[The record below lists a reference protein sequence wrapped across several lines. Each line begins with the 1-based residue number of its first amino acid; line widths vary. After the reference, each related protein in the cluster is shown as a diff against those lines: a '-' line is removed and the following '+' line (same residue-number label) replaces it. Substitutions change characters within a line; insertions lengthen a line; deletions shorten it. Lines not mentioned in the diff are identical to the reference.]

1 MRKTKLTVLA
11 ALLLIALPFVPLS
24 SSLDIPLIVTTG
36 ADGIVSIA
44 GYSISIAP
52 KIIPE
57 ANTTFSDVI
66 HLSCP
71 VTYQDVIGIHNVSL
85 NANQIYDFTIFVN
98 YTQQKI
104 VLYQYHGGTILQNQ
118 TFTLNPGTSAIM
130 GLSIT
135 TTVTQAGPINS
146 ITFDIVTSATAF
158 GAHDVAVTNL
168 TNMMYQYPKT
178 AANLTVGQRANLT
191 ATAANHGTTPETF
204 NVSFY
209 YGTQFLGNITITN
222 LQPSTQ
228 VNVTYV
234 WDTVAVGV
242 AGDNMTVTAKANIVP
257 GETNTADNT
266 FTDGWIKLWLPGDGN
281 HDGRVNYKDLG
292 ALAIAYGSKLGDGS
306 GRYNPDYDFNSDG
319 RINYMDLG
327 KLAVNYGLKL

>member
-11 ALLLIALPFVPLS
+11 AMLLIALPFVPLS
-24 SSLDIPLIVTTG
+24 SSLDIPLIVSPG
-36 ADGIVSIA
+36 ADGIASIV

-52 KIIPE
+52 KVIPE

-71 VTYQDVIGIHNVSL
+71 VTYQDVIGIHNITL
-85 NANQIYDFTIFVN
+85 NASQIYGFTIFVN
-98 YTQQKI
+98 YIQQKI
-104 VLYQYHGGTILQNQ
+104 VLYQYQGGTILENQ

-135 TTVTQAGPINS
+135 TTVTQAGPIDS
-146 ITFDIVTSATAF
+146 ITYDIVTSATQY

-191 ATAANHGTTPETF
+191 ATVANHGTAAESF

-209 YGTQFLGNITITN
+209 YGTQFLNNITINN
-222 LQPSTQ
+222 LQPATEI
-228 VNVTYV
+228 NVTYV
-234 WDTVAVGV
+234 WDTVEFTP
-242 AGDNMTVTAKANIVP
+242 GDNRTITAIANLP
-257 GETNTADNT
+257 GDINIGDNT

-306 GRYNPDYDFNSDG
+306 GRYDPDYDFNSDG
-319 RINYMDLG
+319 RINYVDLG
-327 KLAVNYGLKL
+327 KLAVNYGKKL